1 MYKATQ
7 IYKYEIVLPELIA
20 SKKDE
25 LRYFSKTFEEISLI
39 GMNGV
44 LIFEVET
51 AEKSEADEI
60 ERIIRGFI
68 EVLTRKPRTV

>member
-44 LIFEVET
+44 MIFEVET